1 MAEEIGHN
9 SGLRAAP
16 AEIREW
22 LARQQDRQN
31 EINQLRDIMKE
42 DFARM
47 KKKGYDTKALRILLK
62 RKGETS
68 GQRTAREEV
77 EAAVELYGSAI
88 GMFG

>member
-47 KKKGYDTKALRILLK
+47 NAKGYDTKALRILLK
-62 RKGETS
+62 RNLLS
-68 GQRTAREEV
+68 QRLKEV
-77 EAAVELYGSAI
+77 GYLQQRRVLGCLAS
-88 GMFG
+88 